1 MSNFKNSI
9 PKVLSHEGGFV
20 NNPKDPGGATN
31 YGITMATLRA
41 WRGHPIAV
49 QDVKE
54 LKVEEA
60 ILIYKKN
67 YWDPCRCDDLPVGI
81 DHVVFDAAVNSGVS
95 QSSKWLQR
103 VVGAEE
109 DGIIGPRTLSAV
121 RAMDPTTV
129 IHMCLDYRLA
139 SMKSMRHKQTRALL
153 WDTFGNGWQKRID
166 RVRKE
171 ALDMRRGVR

>member
-1 MSNFKNSI
+1 MSNFKKSI
-9 PKVLSHEGGFV
+9 PLVLAHEGGFV
-20 NNPKDPGGATN
+20 NHPKDPGGATN
-31 YGITMATLRA
+31 FGITMATLRA

-49 QDVKE
+49 QDVKD
-54 LKVEEA
+54 LKIDEA

-67 YWDPCRCDDLPVGI
+67 YWDPCRADDLPAGI
-81 DHVVFDAAVNSGVS
+81 DHVVFDAAVNSGVA

-103 VVGAEE
+103 TVGVTE

-121 RAMDPTTV
+121 RATDPATV

-139 SMKSMRHKQTRALL
+139 AMKNMVNRQTKEKL

-171 ALDMRRGVR
+171 ALDMRRSLR